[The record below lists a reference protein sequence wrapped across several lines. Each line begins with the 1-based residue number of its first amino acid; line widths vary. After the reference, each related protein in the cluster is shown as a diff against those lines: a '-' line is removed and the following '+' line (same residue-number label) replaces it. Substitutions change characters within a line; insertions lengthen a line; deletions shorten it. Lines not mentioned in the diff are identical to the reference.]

1 MFLHALSLSY
11 CHVCLFLSY
20 TYKEVLSLGIL
31 CFHDFIMQNI
41 QVYLDLLTCMV
52 KEYSNLIFV
61 ECVLFKVYIYSY
73 IYIDNAL
80 METNL
85 PRIEGSPL

>member
-1 MFLHALSLSY
+1 
-11 CHVCLFLSY
+11 
-20 TYKEVLSLGIL
+20 
-31 CFHDFIMQNI
+31 MQNI
-41 QVYLDLLTCMV
+41 QVYLNLLTSMV
-52 KEYSNLIFV
+52 KEYSNIIFV
-61 ECVLFKVYIYSY
+61 ECVLFKVYIYSH